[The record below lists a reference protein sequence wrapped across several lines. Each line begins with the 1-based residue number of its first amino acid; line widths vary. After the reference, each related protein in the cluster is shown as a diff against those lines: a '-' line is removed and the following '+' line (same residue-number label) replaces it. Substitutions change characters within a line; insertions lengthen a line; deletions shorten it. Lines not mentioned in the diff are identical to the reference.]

1 MTVARKSCIT
11 LVLSSAHNIIQG
23 HHKSQTHGIENKR
36 FKIYNSLYHLTSFCE
51 VKNSVMS
58 RVFLQNGASLSR
70 LQKLHPGNTRRVLNN
85 QRYGNKLLYIYLN
98 KYIFKFNVILRM
110 FI

>member
-1 MTVARKSCIT
+1 MTVAHKSSIT
-11 LVLSSAHNIIQG
+11 LVLSIADSIIQG
-23 HHKSQTHGIENKR
+23 LHKSQTHGIENKR
-36 FKIYNSLYHLTSFCE
+36 FKIYNSSYHLTSLCE

-85 QRYGNKLLYIYLN
+85 QDMVINYCTYI
-98 KYIFKFNVILRM
+98 
-110 FI
+110 